1 MKYCSHCHQE
11 KPFEAFYSSL
21 SNKSGYTSW
30 CKVCES
36 ERNKAKNQ
44 ANRERRLIK
53 AKEWRDTNK
62 DKQVADI
69 QAWRLANKDHYKNYF
84 VEYAKANRG
93 KINAKWMQREAA
105 KKCRTPLWLDK
116 QMKQQIE
123 VEYSLAA
130 WCTEV
135 MNEPYHVDH
144 IVPLQGKTVSGLHVP
159 WNLQVIPAK
168 LNQQKSNRF

>member
-1 MKYCSHCHQE
+1 MFK
-11 KPFEAFYSSL
+11 
-21 SNKSGYTSW
+21 NK
-30 CKVCES
+30 K
-36 ERNKAKNQ
+36 Q
-44 ANRERRLIK
+44 AEEIDTDKLLLEWMRKEYIK
-53 AKEWRDTNK
+53 ETNK
-62 DKQVADI
+62 Q
-69 QAWRLANKDHYKNYF
+69 WREANKEHYKNYF

-93 KINAKWMQREAA
+93 KLNAKWMQRDAA
-105 KKCRTPLWLDK
+105 KKCRTPSWLDA

-168 LNQQKSNRF
+168 LNQQKSNHF